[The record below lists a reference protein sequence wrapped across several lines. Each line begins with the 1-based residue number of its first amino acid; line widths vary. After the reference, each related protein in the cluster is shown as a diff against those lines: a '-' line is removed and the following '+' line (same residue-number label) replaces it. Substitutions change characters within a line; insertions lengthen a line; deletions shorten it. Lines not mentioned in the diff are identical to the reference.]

1 MTGETTKRFLALD
14 IGDLYFKFAFFEK
27 KAQQLRAVLWG
38 AEELSAIFW
47 RRPLERIWPTIQQKY
62 VSWKKEESSVEKV
75 ILTFSPSI
83 FKAVLMPLG
92 WERKNPQSEINK
104 EEEQSIEKGAFHK
117 TEEKMKEIL
126 FKSHGIAA
134 SDFVLQNL
142 EILTMSIDG
151 YRVSH
156 LQGFKGTA
164 IEFQFL
170 GTFLP
175 LEYAQRIQS
184 LIFQY
189 QLGKPVFIHEVQL
202 MHAFAAMRK
211 KDALFIDLGDKITQ
225 IAVVKGGELLF
236 IKELAWGGDILT
248 RHLEDVLG
256 MKENIA
262 REFKEQYAAGKLS
275 EDLRKK
281 VRELFLPEVKKLVIL
296 VEESMEAYGGV
307 LPLEVLIFGGGSLLP
322 ELIESFKENDFQNLP
337 FIDAPQVG
345 VLLPKDIAKIENFS
359 QALNPLYTTLF
370 LEYYATQ

>member
-184 LIFQY
+184 LGQSEHDG
-189 QLGKPVFIHEVQL
+189 LLAPRSPEP
-202 MHAFAAMRK
+202 AAR
-211 KDALFIDLGDKITQ
+211 LQ
-225 IAVVKGGELLF
+225 S
-236 IKELAWGGDILT
+236 
-248 RHLEDVLG
+248 RS
-256 MKENIA
+256 
-262 REFKEQYAAGKLS
+262 RRS
-275 EDLRKK
+275 
-281 VRELFLPEVKKLVIL
+281 
-296 VEESMEAYGGV
+296 
-307 LPLEVLIFGGGSLLP
+307 GSLLGHQLLRAAGGEHARERRP
-322 ELIESFKENDFQNLP
+322 EYPHRSRPRVDRSLAGEVVRGRFRPFFAGARRGLQRAESCQLRGAIRSDRVHERGG
-337 FIDAPQVG
+337 DARGELGPHHLDDDDREADATGAEVS
-345 VLLPKDIAKIENFS
+345 VL
-359 QALNPLYTTLF
+359 T
-370 LEYYATQ
+370 